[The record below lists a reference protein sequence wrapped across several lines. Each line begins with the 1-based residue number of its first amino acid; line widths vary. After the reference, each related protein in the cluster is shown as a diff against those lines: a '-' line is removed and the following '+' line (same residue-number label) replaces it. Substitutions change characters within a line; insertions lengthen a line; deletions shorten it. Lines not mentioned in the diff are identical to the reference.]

1 MRRAAFLRS
10 RVLPFGIAVLAL
22 ALALP
27 ALAQTDVTTSRITG
41 TVTDLDNSPLPGVS
55 VEARNVGTGL
65 VATAVTRNDGFYQ
78 LINLPPGIYAVT
90 ATLSGFQPA
99 VRDNVRL
106 EAATKPTVN
115 FKLKMASVSESVTV
129 TSTATAIETTRT
141 EASTTVQAEQ
151 LKSLPMNGR
160 NYQDMILTTPETR
173 RDPESRGTVLVSGQR
188 GINTNTTL
196 DGMDYDNGFFGGTFG
211 SAEGRA
217 PLSLSQESIKE
228 VSVIRGGASV
238 EFGPSGGGVI
248 NLITKSGS
256 NDLHGSGFY
265 YTQPHDTVARLA
277 VPTGSPDG
285 TLAKEAPDT
294 SKHQYGGSA
303 GGPILRDHLFYF
315 ASYDQQKQNVGIPV
329 NSVVLDP
336 DIAARYPTW
345 ASDPTFTQTQDGR
358 VMFGRLDY
366 QLSGSQRIMARV
378 NYAQYDGDH
387 GTSSSQS
394 QASGHNGLEGL
405 QSHAYIGAWNSQ
417 WGASMLNDFNGQY
430 ILEQTPRAA
439 IPPDLPEI
447 RYGSFSFGSVSFL
460 PITSQADR
468 IGFGD
473 TVTYLTKNQV
483 IKGGAEYNKTSINQI
498 FKGNWRGVYVFNG
511 NVKANLLAGKW
522 TQYFQFGGLNGLT
535 ADQAGTAAFSQN
547 ELALFAQDQWFI
559 TPKLTVTVGIRWEKL
574 DNPDNPILNP
584 NHVLPSG
591 QYALDGSIP
600 DQNNKWSP
608 RAGLTYSIDPFTVAR
623 LSFGRFWART
633 PAILFAQLLT
643 SNGLQGTQY
652 TINAGGTSTA
662 PTQPTDPLSPGWGAN
677 FDPNG
682 TAKIDFSKV
691 PNPTGLGVFTSDP
704 NYKDPRTDRIT
715 LGFDRQVGPGTT
727 VGIEGTYNKA
737 YNLERLNDPNLTV
750 CTSNTQVGCTGNA
763 NIDANGNSKINGQPV
778 YSTVRPNPYYGRIS
792 TYTTDATSQYEAISL
807 NLQHRFTK
815 DLQFFVAATWSED
828 KDSDSNERN
837 FAGAQAEDLHNLNG
851 SYSWS
856 NRDQRWRILAN
867 ALWNT
872 PWWGIGLSGSYRFST
887 GSPYTATTGAD
898 ENRDGFFN
906 DRPTVGGVHFIRNQ
920 YRQPDSYQLDFR
932 LAKTFYVGPFGS
944 TLGQIGLTAIAE
956 CFNCTNT
963 ANRFVTN
970 FTYGQGQTP
979 SGTFGV
985 PNGVTTLP
993 RTLQFA
999 GRIDF

>member
-1 MRRAAFLRS
+1 MCRPLFARWRA
-10 RVLPFGIAVLAL
+10 LPIWIAILTL

-41 TVTDLDNSPLPGVS
+41 TVRDIDNSALPGAT

-65 VATAVTRNDGFYQ
+65 ISTAVTRSDGFYQ
-78 LINLPPGIYAVT
+78 IINLPTGLYRLT
-90 ATLSGFQPA
+90 ASLSGFRSG
-99 VRDNVRL
+99 VRENLRL
-106 EAATKPTVN
+106 DIGTAPTVD
-115 FKLKMASVSESVTV
+115 FRLQLLSVSESVTV
-129 TSTATAIETTRT
+129 TSTASVVEGTRT
-141 EASTTVQAEQ
+141 EAATTIQTEQ
-151 LKSLPMNGR
+151 LKALPLNGR
-160 NYQDMILTTPETR
+160 NYQDLILLTPETR
-173 RDPESRGTVLVSGQR
+173 KDPESRGTVLVSGQR

-196 DGMDYDNGFFGGTFG
+196 DGMDFDNGFFGGTFG

-217 PLSLSQESIKE
+217 PLAISQESIKE
-228 VSVIRGGASV
+228 FSVIRNGASV

-248 NLITKSGS
+248 NLITKNGT
-256 NDLHGSGFY
+256 NDQHGSGFY
-265 YTQPHDTVARLA
+265 YTQPHSTVARLA
-277 VPTGSPDG
+277 VPTGSPAG

-294 SKHQYGGSA
+294 DKKQYGGSD
-303 GGPILRDHLFYF
+303 GGAILRDHLFYF
-315 ASYDQQKQNVGIPV
+315 ASFDQQKQNVGIPI

-336 DIAARYPTW
+336 DIAAKYPAW
-345 ASDPTFTQTQDGR
+345 ASDPTYVQTQDGR

-378 NYAQYDGDH
+378 NYGQYEGDH
-387 GTSSSQS
+387 GTSSSQN
-394 QASGHNGLEGL
+394 QTSGHNGIEGL
-405 QSHAYIGAWNSQ
+405 QSHAYVAAWNSQ
-417 WGASMLNDFNGQY
+417 WGSSLLNDFNGQY
-430 ILEQTPRAA
+430 ILEQTPRAQ

-468 IGFGD
+468 VGFGD
-473 TVTYLTKNQV
+473 TVTFLTKDHV
-483 IKGGAEYNKTSINQI
+483 IKGGAEYNKTAISQV

-559 TPKLTVTVGIRWEKL
+559 TPKLTVTAGVRWEKL

-584 NHVLPSG
+584 NHVLSTG
-591 QYALDGSIP
+591 AYALDGLIP
-600 DQNNKWSP
+600 DQSQKWSP
-608 RAGLTYSIDPFTVAR
+608 RAGFSYAPDSLTAVR

-633 PAILFAQLLT
+633 PAILFSQLLT
-643 SNGLQGTQY
+643 SNGIQGTQY
-652 TINAGGTSTA
+652 TVNAGGTSTN
-662 PTQPTDPLSPGWGAN
+662 PTQPTDPLSPGWGAA
-677 FDPNG
+677 FDPVG
-682 TAKIDFSKV
+682 VSKIDFSKV
-691 PNPTGLGVFTSDP
+691 PNPTGLGVFTSST
-704 NYKDPRTDRIT
+704 NYKDPVTDRIT
-715 LGFDRQVGPGTT
+715 LGVDRQVLSGTT
-727 VGIEGTYNKA
+727 VGFEATYAKA
-737 YNLERLNDPNLTV
+737 QNLERLNDPNLTV
-750 CTSNTQVGCTGNA
+750 CTSNTQAGCTA
-763 NIDANGNSKINGQPV
+763 TTIDTNGLSKINGQPV
-778 YSTVRPNPYYGRIS
+778 YSTIRPDPFYGRIS
-792 TYTTDATSQYEAISL
+792 TYTTDAISKYEAVTF

-815 DLQFFVAATWSED
+815 DLQFFASVTWSED

-856 NRDQRWRILAN
+856 NRDQRWKVGAN
-867 ALWNT
+867 ANWNT
-872 PWWGIGLSGSYRFST
+872 PWYGIGLSGTYRFNT

-906 DRPTVGGVHFIRNQ
+906 DRPTIAGVHFVRNQ
-920 YRQPDSYQLDFR
+920 FRQPDFYQLDFR

-944 TLGQIGLTAIAE
+944 SLGQVGLTAIVE

-970 FTYGQGQTP
+970 FTWGQGQTP
-979 SGTFGV
+979 SSTFGI